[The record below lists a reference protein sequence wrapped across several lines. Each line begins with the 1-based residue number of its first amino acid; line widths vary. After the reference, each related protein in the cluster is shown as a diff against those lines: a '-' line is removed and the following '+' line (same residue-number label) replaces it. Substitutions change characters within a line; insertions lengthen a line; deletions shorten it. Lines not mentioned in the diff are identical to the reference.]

1 MKHPLTETILI
12 RVTPAQK
19 AAYQSQG
26 GAAWVRALLQ
36 SLSHVKKKGE
46 K

>member
-19 AAYQSQG
+19 ATYQSQG
-26 GAAWVRALLQ
+26 GAKWVRAMIDALIRVG
-36 SLSHVKKKGE
+36 VKK
-46 K
+46 

>member
-1 MKHPLTETILI
+1 MKSPLTETILT

-26 GAAWVRALLQ
+26 GAAWIRALID
-36 SLSHVKKKGE
+36 SLIAMQKKG
-46 K
+46 KK

>member
-26 GAAWVRALLQ
+26 GAKWVRALLDALNQ
-36 SLSHVKKKGE
+36 VKKKGGS
-46 K
+46 